1 MAIGNFSSRNP
12 SFLGVSLMTEK
23 IITLVAMTGITF
35 LFGMLPIKPISK
47 VKHNQNDQSRT
58 RWRTII
64 SFCSCFSGGVFIAA
78 CLLDMLPELQEKVDE
93 IREGIKDAYNFDIEY
108 PLSQFVM
115 CCGFFL
121 ILTLEQA
128 VLHFQEN
135 WIQESEE
142 RQHLLSQTPYQQQPV
157 SNDVRHSSDGHGHL
171 SNSMFQHSTLRS
183 FMLLVALSFH
193 SIFEGI
199 AIGLQ
204 EEEGSLL
211 SIFMA
216 VMSHKAVMAFSLGL
230 NIAQSNLSLR
240 NFILSN
246 VVFSL
251 SSPIGIGIGIGMC
264 GMPPSLSH
272 DICSGILQGIAGGT
286 FMYIT
291 FFEVL
296 PHELNVPKNRLWK
309 IFFVMLGFV
318 SLCGL
323 LFICH

>member
-1 MAIGNFSSRNP
+1 MG
-12 SFLGVSLMTEK
+12 
-23 IITLVAMTGITF
+23 
-35 LFGMLPIKPISK
+35 
-47 VKHNQNDQSRT
+47 
-58 RWRTII
+58 
-64 SFCSCFSGGVFIAA
+64 
-78 CLLDMLPELQEKVDE
+78 
-93 IREGIKDAYNFDIEY
+93 
-108 PLSQFVM
+108 
-115 CCGFFL
+115 
-121 ILTLEQA
+121 
-128 VLHFQEN
+128 HFQEN

-157 SNDVRHSSDGHGHL
+157 SSGASNDGHGHL

-211 SIFMA
+211 SIFIA
-216 VMSHKAVMAFSLGL
+216 VMSHKAVMA
-230 NIAQSNLSLR
+230 
-240 NFILSN
+240 
-246 VVFSL
+246 FSL

-286 FMYIT
+286 FLYIT

-296 PHELNVPKNRLWK
+296 PHELNVPNNRLWK
-309 IFFVMLGFV
+309 VLFVLLGFA
-318 SLCGL
+318 SL
-323 LFICH
+323 

>member
-1 MAIGNFSSRNP
+1 MAFGNFSNTNS

-23 IITLVAMTGITF
+23 IITLVAMTAITF
-35 LFGMLPIKPISK
+35 LFGMLPVKPISK
-47 VKHNQNDQSRT
+47 VKHNQNDQSST
-58 RWRTII
+58 RWRIII

-93 IREGIKDAYNFDIEY
+93 IREGIKDAYNLDIEY
-108 PLSQFVM
+108 PLSQFMM

-121 ILTLEQA
+121 ILTLEQV

-142 RQHLLSQTPYQQQPV
+142 RQHLLSQTPYQQQSV
-157 SNDVRHSSDGHGHL
+157 SSGASNDGHGHL

-211 SIFMA
+211 SIFIA

-230 NIAQSNLSLR
+230 NIAQSDLSLR

-286 FMYIT
+286 FLYIT

-296 PHELNVPKNRLWK
+296 PHELNVPNNRLWK
-309 IFFVMLGFV
+309 VLFVLLGFA